1 MKMGV
6 YGSPGENN
14 VLLQLGLEPKSLTL
28 PFLTLTT
35 AAPFT
40 LTVLHDISVKVRFD
54 WVMLDLL

>member
-14 VLLQLGLEPKSLTL
+14 VLLQLGLEPKSRTLPYLTL
-28 PFLTLTT
+28 RT

-40 LTVLHDISVKVRFD
+40 LTVLHDIPVKVPFD